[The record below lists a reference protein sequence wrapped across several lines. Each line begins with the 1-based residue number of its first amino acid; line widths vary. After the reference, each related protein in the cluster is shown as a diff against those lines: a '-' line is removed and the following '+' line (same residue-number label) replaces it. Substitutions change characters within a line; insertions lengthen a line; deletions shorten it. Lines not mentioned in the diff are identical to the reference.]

1 MTLQARM
8 RAVPSNDQGDAFLCD
23 NRKDSPELPAM
34 ATEKDFETETMARIY
49 ADQGH
54 YDKAA
59 AIYRRL
65 LMQTPECDDLRGRLE
80 AVEGL
85 QNATESHS
93 LADHMSEWVQLLMK
107 KRQIDKLRKLRKP
120 R

>member
-1 MTLQARM
+1 
-8 RAVPSNDQGDAFLCD
+8 VPHDDQGDALSCD
-23 NRKDSPELPAM
+23 NRNDAPELLAM
-34 ATEKDFETETMARIY
+34 AAEKDFETETMARIY

-59 AIYRRL
+59 AIYRQL
-65 LMQTPECDDLRGRLE
+65 LMQTPERDDLRGRLE
-80 AVEGL
+80 AVEAS
-85 QNATESHS
+85 QKAADTRN

-107 KRQIDKLRKLRKP
+107 KRQIDKLRKLRKH

>member
-1 MTLQARM
+1 M
-8 RAVPSNDQGDAFLCD
+8 VGD
-23 NRKDSPELPAM
+23 
-34 ATEKDFETETMARIY
+34 KDFETETMAGIY

-54 YDKAA
+54 YDKAV

-65 LMQTPECDDLRGRLE
+65 LIQTPERDDLRGRLE
-80 AVEGL
+80 TVEAL
-85 QNATESHS
+85 RKNADTRG

-107 KRQIDKLRKLRKP
+107 KRQIDKLRKLRKS

>member
-1 MTLQARM
+1 
-8 RAVPSNDQGDAFLCD
+8 
-23 NRKDSPELPAM
+23 M
-34 ATEKDFETETMARIY
+34 AAEKDFETETMARIY

-59 AIYRRL
+59 VIYRRL
-65 LMQTPECDDLRGRLE
+65 LMQNPERADFHDRLE
-80 AVEGL
+80 ALEAL
-85 QNATESHS
+85 QKAADSHS

-107 KRQIDKLRKLRKP
+107 KRQIDKLRKLQKP

>member
-1 MTLQARM
+1 M
-8 RAVPSNDQGDAFLCD
+8 DAD
-23 NRKDSPELPAM
+23 N
-34 ATEKDFETETMARIY
+34 DFETETMARIY

-65 LMQTPECDDLRGRLE
+65 LIQTPERDDLRGRLE
-80 AVEGL
+80 TVEALKEKADTRG
-85 QNATESHS
+85 

-107 KRQIDKLRKLRKP
+107 KKQIDKLRKLRKP

>member
-1 MTLQARM
+1 
-8 RAVPSNDQGDAFLCD
+8 
-23 NRKDSPELPAM
+23 M
-34 ATEKDFETETMARIY
+34 AAEKDFETETMARIY

-65 LMQTPECDDLRGRLE
+65 LFKTPERDDLRGRLE
-80 AVEGL
+80 AVEAL
-85 QNATESHS
+85 QKAADSHS

-107 KRQIDKLRKLRKP
+107 KRQIDKLRKLQKP

>member
-1 MTLQARM
+1 M
-8 RAVPSNDQGDAFLCD
+8 VGD
-23 NRKDSPELPAM
+23 
-34 ATEKDFETETMARIY
+34 KDFETETMARIY

-54 YDKAA
+54 YDKAV

-65 LMQTPECDDLRGRLE
+65 LIQTPERDDLRGRLE
-80 AVEGL
+80 TVEAL
-85 QNATESHS
+85 RKNADTRG

-107 KRQIDKLRKLRKP
+107 KRQIDKLRKLRKS

>member
-1 MTLQARM
+1 
-8 RAVPSNDQGDAFLCD
+8 
-23 NRKDSPELPAM
+23 M
-34 ATEKDFETETMARIY
+34 AAEKDFETETMARIY

-65 LMQTPECDDLRGRLE
+65 LMQTPERDDLRGRLE
-80 AVEGL
+80 ALEEL
-85 QNATESHS
+85 QKAADSHS
-93 LADHMSEWVQLLMK
+93 LANHMSEWVQLLMK
-107 KRQIDKLRKLRKP
+107 KKQIDKLRKLQKP